1 MTETL
6 RLRCLRCG
14 DWHEREAGDA
24 HFPELCARCVDFGL
38 CVLSWKGSAAF
49 SRWHARWEKAP
60 ANHPTRVALREAWAR
75 WEAENDFAAS
85 AAMEDP

>member
-14 DWHEREAGDA
+14 DWHEREVGD
-24 HFPELCARCVDFGL
+24 HYWPELCHRCAYKGVDLMFKQGH
-38 CVLSWKGSAAF
+38 AAYD
-49 SRWHARWEKAP
+49 RWLARWMKAP
-60 ANHPTRVALREAWAR
+60 ANHPTNVALNAAWAR
-75 WEAENDFAAS
+75 WMTDIGFQAS